1 MRVKIN
7 RSRERERPGG
17 SGRRRVEEDGGG
29 KKNGRRRMNIVVI
42 GVVEELL
49 VKLRD
54 EVLEHGQTFHAMMI
68 PLSFSFSKH
77 HTR

>member
-1 MRVKIN
+1 
-7 RSRERERPGG
+7 
-17 SGRRRVEEDGGG
+17 VEEDGGRKRRLL
-29 KKNGRRRMNIVVI
+29 KKNGRRRMNMII

-54 EVLEHGQTFHAMMI
+54 EVLEHGQTFHAMMP
-68 PLSFSFSKH
+68 PLCLSVSLSLS

>member
-1 MRVKIN
+1 
-7 RSRERERPGG
+7 
-17 SGRRRVEEDGGG
+17 VEEDGGRKRRLL
-29 KKNGRRRMNIVVI
+29 KKNGRRRMNMII

>member
-1 MRVKIN
+1 
-7 RSRERERPGG
+7 
-17 SGRRRVEEDGGG
+17 VEEDGGRKRRLLK
-29 KKNGRRRMNIVVI
+29 KKNGRRRMNMII

-68 PLSFSFSKH
+68 PLSFSFSFSKH

>member
-1 MRVKIN
+1 
-7 RSRERERPGG
+7 
-17 SGRRRVEEDGGG
+17 VEEDGGG

-54 EVLEHGQTFHAMMI
+54 EVLEHGQTFHAMMP
-68 PLSFSFSKH
+68 PLCLSVSLSLS

>member
-1 MRVKIN
+1 
-7 RSRERERPGG
+7 
-17 SGRRRVEEDGGG
+17 VEEDGGRKRRLLK
-29 KKNGRRRMNIVVI
+29 KKNGRRRKIIVIVI
-42 GVVEELL
+42 VEELL